1 MSIAIARVLRSV
13 ELSLIPNSC
22 FHDADIRFLVFV
34 HTRIRERKGYGETHK
49 RGKVRSDDH
58 YATFLDRNFVERY
71 DMVEV
76 IYEVEEP
83 IDLYLL
89 SEFLENIRSN
99 LAGIVDTF
107 VRELQSSSEG
117 INIPFAQQ
125 MIALRRLNW
134 LKPFF
139 QKKIESFEKRVNS
152 SAKSADSVF
161 EIAMLRQCAAN
172 ANDLEWPSWP
182 ILMDL
187 LEKHPNL
194 VDGKGINVRSKF
206 REEVTEDIC
215 YGVSSSFICPCNEAV
230 WCDVASRLTHELCY
244 MIARDHWDYS
254 KPESSSKL
262 AEIMVQKAINAADAI
277 LNPTNIE
284 VLKFDADV
292 WLRYALNNRGAIMKA
307 PREAKC
313 FMGLANDCKGPEKRL
328 PAPYILRGKLPA
340 DQTNLLKIIHKPWY
354 LVRQI
359 LFVTDT
365 FAKRYLAADTTF
377 NFDNLREKLGV
388 TPEASSLFLKGDI
401 ELDLHSK
408 LFFGEDFESTYSKGN
423 KLNAPKGRKERSS
436 SRSKSVSETRKEKET
451 KKQTKQKHKQG
462 RTQVRKLLFW
472 DIVMKRLQEELGW
485 NIEYG
490 NRAHDWYL
498 LPPGVQRGKG
508 FKPRV
513 DFFDSAPLVINCL
526 KTDKRYCNLPE
537 IKLVMEEYGKCQ
549 FALDSMKSSKSQELK
564 TLSNTEKVDYL
575 RKKVKLLLNGSTAVD
590 DSSQHKAVTTI
601 KAVFR
606 IAQLGLLLAFKD
618 GKVIV
623 KGVKNKDFERQIIV
637 GDVIIAIGDS
647 CTRNKSLK
655 DTIEL
660 IKMAGRPVTISF
672 ERKLQLPLDPSA

>member
-1 MSIAIARVLRSV
+1 MQNVGFMMLTFTFFA
-13 ELSLIPNSC
+13 
-22 FHDADIRFLVFV
+22 FV
-34 HTRIRERKGYGETHK
+34 YTRIRERKGYGETYK

-76 IYEVEEP
+76 IFEVEEP
-83 IDLYLL
+83 VDLYLL
-89 SEFLENIRSN
+89 SEFLEKIRSN
-99 LAGIVDTF
+99 LAEIVDTF
-107 VRELQSSSEG
+107 VRELQTSSEG

-139 QKKIESFEKRVNS
+139 QKKIESFEKRVSS
-152 SAKSADSVF
+152 SAKTADSVF
-161 EIAMLRQCAAN
+161 EIAMLRHCAAN

-230 WCDVASRLTHELCY
+230 WCDVASRLTRELCY
-244 MIARDHWDYS
+244 MIARNHWDYS

-262 AEIMVQKAINAADAI
+262 AEAMVQKTINAADEI
-277 LNPTNIE
+277 LNPTTIE
-284 VLKFDADV
+284 VFKFDVDV
-292 WLRYALNNRGAIMKA
+292 WERYALNNRGSISKE
-307 PREAKC
+307 PRGAKC

-328 PAPYILRGKLPA
+328 PAPYILRGKLPV
-340 DQTNLLKIIHKPWY
+340 DQTNLLKTIHKPWY

-365 FAKRYLAADTTF
+365 FAKRYLAADTTYNF
-377 NFDNLREKLGV
+377 NNLREKLGV
-388 TPEASSLFLKGDI
+388 TPEASSMFFSKGDI

-408 LFFGEDFESTYSKGN
+408 LFFGEDFESTYSRGN
-423 KLNAPKGRKERSS
+423 KLNDPKERKERSS
-436 SRSKSVSETRKEKET
+436 RSKSASETREEKET
-451 KKQTKQKHKQG
+451 KKQKKKKHRIL
-462 RTQVRKLLFW
+462 RTPVRKLLFW

-498 LPPGVQRGKG
+498 LPPGVRRGTG
-508 FKPRV
+508 CKPRI

-549 FALDSMKSSKSQELK
+549 FEFESMKSSKNKELK
-564 TLSNTEKVDYL
+564 TLSNKEIVEKL
-575 RKKVKLLLNGSTAVD
+575 RKKVKPLLNGSTVAAD
-590 DSSQHKAVTTI
+590 NSQRRAVTTV
-601 KAVFR
+601 KALFR
-606 IAQLGLLLAFKD
+606 SERLGLLLA
-618 GKVIV
+618 GEGGQVIV
-623 KGVKNKDFERQIIV
+623 KGVQNEDFLRQIIV
-637 GDVIIAIGDS
+637 GDAIIAIGDS
-647 CTRNKSLK
+647 CTREKSLE
-655 DTIEL
+655 DTCDL
-660 IKMAGRPVTISF
+660 IRMAGRPVTICF